1 MKTVYVMAIIEFS
14 QKENE
19 TDEEMLETVKGA
31 IEYNTGDVKQ
41 IGKINFLE
49 GDQE

>member
-1 MKTVYVMAIIEFS
+1 MKTVYVMAIIEFC
-14 QKENE
+14 QKEGE
-19 TDEEMLETVKGA
+19 TDEEMLKIAKGA

-49 GDQE
+49 GEQE